1 MSEDSKKVVDNNTDE
16 ISNKKESDNNKT
28 EDVKNEEPLEAP
40 MTWYYSE
47 NQEYASLN
55 DDKNK
60 PHSKFAILSKL
71 IWLVILG
78 VAAFYLIYNM

>member
-1 MSEDSKKVVDNNTDE
+1 MSEDSKTVVDNSTEE
-16 ISNKKESDNNKT
+16 INSKKESDNNKT
-28 EDVKNEEPLEAP
+28 ENVNNEEQLEAP

-60 PHSKFAILSKL
+60 PHSKFAISSKL
-71 IWLVILG
+71 ILLVILG
-78 VAAFYLIYNM
+78 VAVFFLIYNM

>member
-1 MSEDSKKVVDNNTDE
+1 MSEDGKTVVDNSTEE
-16 ISNKKESDNNKT
+16 INSKKESDNKT

-60 PHSKFAILSKL
+60 PHSKFAISSKL
-71 IWLVILG
+71 ILLVVLG
-78 VAAFYLIYNM
+78 VAVFFLIYNM